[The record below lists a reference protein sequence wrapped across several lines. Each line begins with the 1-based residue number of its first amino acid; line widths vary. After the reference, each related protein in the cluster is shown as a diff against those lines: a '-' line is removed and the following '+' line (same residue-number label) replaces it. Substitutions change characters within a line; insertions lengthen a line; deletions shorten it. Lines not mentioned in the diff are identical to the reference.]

1 MPTFMQMLSVEL
13 LKLWDNEVRASSV
26 GEHSERC
33 HHGEAKKTQNV
44 QTLTSFA
51 QNCQEQSAQKF

>member
-1 MPTFMQMLSVEL
+1 MRMLSVER
-13 LKLWDNEVRASSV
+13 LKLWNDEVRASLV

-51 QNCQEQSAQKF
+51 QNCQEPSAQKF